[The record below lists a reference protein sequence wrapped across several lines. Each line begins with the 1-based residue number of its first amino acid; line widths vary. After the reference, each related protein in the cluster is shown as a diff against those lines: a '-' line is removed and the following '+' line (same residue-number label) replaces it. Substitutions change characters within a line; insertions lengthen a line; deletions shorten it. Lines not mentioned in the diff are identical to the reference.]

1 MSIFKNTFHLFASLH
16 HFMKEFANNLG
27 TEKISKLL
35 IKQAVPATIG
45 ILVMSINMIVDT
57 IFVGQWIGVLAIAAI
72 TVVLPIAFLISS
84 IGMGIGIGG
93 SSIISRALGAGKSD
107 KAFLTFGNQISMT
120 LLLAIIFVILGIFFS
135 VPILNLFGAKGAI
148 LPIASEYFNIV
159 MYGVPFLAFAMTG
172 NPVIRAEGKP
182 KFAMIAM
189 IIPAIVNVVLDIIFI
204 KYFNWGMW
212 GAGLATS
219 ISYASCGLFILF
231 FFLSKKSELKIIPK
245 NFILNTKIVKEIIA
259 LGGVTV
265 VRQGAISLLMIVLN
279 YSLFVYGGEIAISI
293 YGIINRVMMFALS
306 PVLGVS
312 QGFLPVA
319 GFNIGA
325 QKKER
330 VKETIKTAIA
340 FGTILGTIIFVGILI
355 FKEEIIRIFTSDET
369 LIKETPQALF
379 IVFLVTPIV
388 TMQLIGSAYF
398 QAAGKAMPALILTL
412 LKQGIFLIPLAYF
425 LPKYYGVAG
434 VWWSFPISD
443 VLSTIITLFVLKREV
458 SKNLTT

>member
-1 MSIFKNTFHLFASLH
+1 MVEL
-16 HFMKEFANNLG
+16 ANNLG

-45 ILVMSINMIVDT
+45 ILVMSLNMIVDT

-93 SSIISRALGAGKSD
+93 SSIISRALGSGKSD
-107 KAFLTFGNQISMT
+107 KAFLTFGNQISLT
-120 LLLAIIFVILGIFFS
+120 LLLALIFVIIGVFFS
-135 VPILNLFGAKGAI
+135 VPILTLFGAKGAI
-148 LPIASEYFNIV
+148 LPIASTYFNVII
-159 MYGVPFLAFAMTG
+159 YGVPFLAFAMMG

-189 IIPAIVNVVLDIIFI
+189 IIPAIVNVVLDIVFI
-204 KYFNWGMW
+204 KYLDWGMW

-219 ISYASCGLFILF
+219 ISYASCGLFIF
-231 FFLSKKSELKIIPK
+231 SFFLSKKSELKIIPK
-245 NFILNTKIVKEIIA
+245 NFLIDTKIVKEIVA

-265 VRQGAISLLMIVLN
+265 VRQGAISVLMIVLN
-279 YSLFVYGGEIAISI
+279 YSLFTYGGEIAISV

-340 FGTILGTIIFVGILI
+340 FGTVLGTIIFVGILI
-355 FKEEIIRIFTSDET
+355 FKEEIIRIFTTDAT
-369 LIKETPQALF
+369 LIADTPHALL

-398 QAAGKAMPALILTL
+398 QAAGKAFPALVLTL

-443 VLSTIITLFVLKREV
+443 VLSTIITIIVVKREMN
-458 SKNLTT
+458 KHLTV